1 MPGTPGNPG
10 KAKTK
15 CVSKSAL
22 IAHLENGSYCGPC
35 QEANLPEAV
44 GRASSAPGTGMGLQI
59 YPNPA
64 NGQLHLRFDTE
75 TSSVR
80 RILLTGLDGRIVR
93 EQAAGAGVLSAV
105 VDVEGLPTGLY
116 ILRVQDG
123 EGSRWWKVVKN

>member
-1 MPGTPGNPG
+1 
-10 KAKTK
+10 
-15 CVSKSAL
+15 
-22 IAHLENGSYCGPC
+22 
-35 QEANLPEAV
+35 
-44 GRASSAPGTGMGLQI
+44 I